1 MNIEDLQLDAQDR
14 TTTRK
19 SKINGLNALKKTNPK
34 NQNNSFKTDNNTESE
49 IEKTTYVSPDAVEK
63 IINTTDNITNKEKN
77 KSDNKI
83 KEADKSI
90 HNDNSLNNI
99 DAGININGE
108 KVIIQKVGVIT
119 DGMQYKTGNRE
130 RRTKRIGFVVEP
142 SRFEAFKKF
151 CDENDYSMSDI
162 ISAFMDSFNKA
173 NGCYDTKDN

>member
-19 SKINGLNALKKTNPK
+19 SKIDGLSALKKPNVK
-34 NQNNSFKTDNNTESE
+34 NQNNSSKTDKVDEMG
-49 IEKTTYVSPDAVEK
+49 KTTYVSPDAVEK
-63 IINTTDNITNKEKN
+63 IIKTTDNITDEEKINKP
-77 KSDNKI
+77 DNKTN
-83 KEADKSI
+83 EVDKSM
-90 HNDNSLNNI
+90 HDDNP
-99 DAGININGE
+99 GININGE